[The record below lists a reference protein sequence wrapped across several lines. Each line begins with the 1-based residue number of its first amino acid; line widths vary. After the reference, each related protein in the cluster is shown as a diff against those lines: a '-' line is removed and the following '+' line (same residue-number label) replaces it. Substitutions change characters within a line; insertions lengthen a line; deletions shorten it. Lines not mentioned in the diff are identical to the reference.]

1 MLSFPKAKMLLA
13 DGTRLEG
20 LGAGATVTKAGELC
34 FNTAMTGYQETYTD
48 PSYYGQILISTTA
61 HIGNY
66 GVVGE
71 EESESGKIQ
80 IRGLVCRNFSFH
92 HSRPGAG
99 PLHQWFASQGVPVL
113 HSVDTRRLVRHIRTG
128 GVINAVIST
137 EENISWE
144 EMAHI
149 LDETPSM
156 EGLQLS
162 SYVSVKRCEDYHA
175 SDGQYRIALL
185 DLGVKQNIIRCL
197 LERGCHVKLFPMSAT
212 AAAILEWQPDGLVL
226 SNGPGDPATLTQPI
240 ATVTE
245 LIPTGLPIFG
255 ICLGHQVIALAQGLK
270 TYKMHHGHRGINHPV
285 LCLATQKGEITS
297 QNHGFAVEEAP
308 DSQYGIQITHR
319 HLNDHTVAGL
329 ELLNHPVFSVQYH
342 PEASAGPHDSR
353 YLFDKFLELIIKR
366 KETKIQERHHVTS
379 PGPYGSFLIN

>member
-1 MLSFPKAKMLLA
+1 MLSFPKAKLLLA

-20 LGAGATVTKAGELC
+20 LGAGATVTMAGELC

-48 PSYYGQILISTTA
+48 PSYYGQILISTAA

-71 EESESGKIQ
+71 DESESEKIQ
-80 IRGLVCRNFSFH
+80 IKGLVCRNFSLH
-92 HSRPGAG
+92 HSRYGAG
-99 PLHQWFASQGVPVL
+99 PLNQWFASQGVPVM
-113 HSVDTRRLVRHIRTG
+113 HSVDTRRLVRHIRTQ

-137 EENISWE
+137 EEHISWE

-149 LDETPSM
+149 LNETPSM

-162 SYVSVKRCEDYHA
+162 SYVSVKQCKDYYA
-175 SDGQYRIALL
+175 PNGRYRVALL
-185 DLGVKQNIIRCL
+185 DLGVKHNIIRCL
-197 LERGCHVKLFPMSAT
+197 LERGCHVRLFSMSTT
-212 AAAILEWQPDGLVL
+212 AADILEWQPDGLVI
-226 SNGPGDPATLTQPI
+226 SNGPGDPATLTHAI
-240 ATVTE
+240 STVAE

-255 ICLGHQVIALAQGLK
+255 ICLGHQIIALSQGLK

-285 LCLATQKGEITS
+285 LCLVNQKGEITS
-297 QNHGFAVEEAP
+297 QNHGFAVAEVA
-308 DSQYGIQITHR
+308 DKQSNIIITHR

-329 ELLNHPVFSVQYH
+329 ELKDYPVFSVQYH

-353 YLFDKFLELIIKR
+353 YLFDKFLELIIKK
-366 KETKIQERHHVTS
+366 KETKVQERHPVTS
-379 PGPYGSFLIN
+379 PGP